1 MFLMWFSRFLY
12 KCSQQA
18 QNLARTITLVYVH
31 SAPCT
36 VSAQHKAAQACKNP
50 PWAELNLYSAHDYN
64 STRLVF
70 LNRLS
75 VFQNPFFPSFLCD
88 TKRYMLIDNQQC
100 WFSGAFSANLC
111 PSGCQRVFTATSV
124 PTLLAVPAPVGGAKA
139 WQGLSM
145 LSDGARQSQWKW
157 LRLLASCQIEK
168 SICRQWLAFTVAPVS
183 RTLLTAAKE
192 RREKKKK
199 TERETGA
206 AVNIM

>member
-1 MFLMWFSRFLY
+1 M
-12 KCSQQA
+12 Q
-18 QNLARTITLVYVH
+18 
-31 SAPCT
+31 SAPRT
-36 VSAQHKAAQACKNP
+36 VSPRHKATQACKNP
-50 PWAELNLYSAHDYN
+50 PWTGLNLYSARDYN
-64 STRLVF
+64 STQLVF

-75 VFQNPFFPSFLCD
+75 VFQNPFFPSILCD

-168 SICRQWLAFTVAPVS
+168 SICRQWLAFTVAPVF

-192 RREKKKK
+192 KKKNNNKKIEEKKHTPK
-199 TERETGA
+199 RETGA